1 MDFVVS
7 SFRAFVIELL
17 FAAGDGHGFRPS
29 MSDVGTGILGTS
41 DTISAGWD
49 TDFILDR
56 YRELERRVSAGQA
69 DTAGKTAAENL
80 GTFPSTGA
88 VHDGTSTPALDV
100 SQGLVSALGAR
111 TCTRSSSRA
120 PRSCRRCRARR

>member
-29 MSDVGTGILGTS
+29 MSDVGTGTLGTS

-49 TDFILDR
+49 TDRILDR

-69 DTAGKTAAENL
+69 NTAGKSAAENL

-88 VHDGTSTPALDV
+88 MHAGTN
-100 SQGLVSALGAR
+100 
-111 TCTRSSSRA
+111 
-120 PRSCRRCRARR
+120 ARRPLFQSHGSVAGRCQHKGGVQWKRFILTDLHKRSE